1 MESTRYILFN
11 DKYDGMV
18 GRPRMNK
25 EQVERTAQIKNDSAY
40 LPDGWKVIEVNGEP
54 EMRVIE
60 IL

>member
-1 MESTRYILFN
+1 
-11 DKYDGMV
+11 
-18 GRPRMNK
+18 MNK